1 MNFSSDLSN
10 LDIETQ
16 RKIGAF
22 VGAIVGDAASL
33 HLEWIYDQN
42 KVDILSS
49 YNLRRQQ
56 NFAKSPPIICPKD

>member
-1 MNFSSDLSN
+1 MNFSSDISN

-42 KVDILSS
+42 KVCNNPNI
-49 YNLRRQQ
+49 LRRPQ
-56 NFAKSPPIICPKD
+56 NFAKSQPIICPKD

>member
-1 MNFSSDLSN
+1 MNFTSDISS

-42 KVDILSS
+42 KVII
-49 YNLRRQQ
+49 
-56 NFAKSPPIICPKD
+56 KSL

>member
-1 MNFSSDLSN
+1 MNFTSDLSS

-42 KVDILSS
+42 KVLIYKIFLMNMS
-49 YNLRRQQ
+49 Q
-56 NFAKSPPIICPKD
+56 KE

>member
-1 MNFSSDLSN
+1 MNFSSDISN

-42 KVDILSS
+42 KVHNNKKFVINLSK
-49 YNLRRQQ
+49 NR
-56 NFAKSPPIICPKD
+56 

>member
-1 MNFSSDLSN
+1 MNFTSDLSS

-42 KVDILSS
+42 KVIHNKKFLINLS
-49 YNLRRQQ
+49 
-56 NFAKSPPIICPKD
+56 KKK

>member
-1 MNFSSDLSN
+1 MNFSSDISN
-10 LDIETQ
+10 LEIETQ

-42 KVDILSS
+42 KVMI
-49 YNLRRQQ
+49 
-56 NFAKSPPIICPKD
+56 KSV

>member
-1 MNFSSDLSN
+1 MNFSSDISN

-42 KVDILSS
+42 KVIKKVSNKLE
-49 YNLRRQQ
+49 
-56 NFAKSPPIICPKD
+56 